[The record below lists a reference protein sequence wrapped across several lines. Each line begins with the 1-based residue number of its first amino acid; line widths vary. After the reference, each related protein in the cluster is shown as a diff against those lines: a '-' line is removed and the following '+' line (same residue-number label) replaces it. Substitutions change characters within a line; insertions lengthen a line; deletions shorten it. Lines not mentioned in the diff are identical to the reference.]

1 MKRYFITL
9 FAVLTMTATLSAQR
23 CIKLDE
29 LWLYAQTLQVDG
41 NIQLDTANG
50 LVLER
55 TLTFPDKNRDELHD
69 VVSRWVKDNYRNSA
83 DTAISITN
91 LAQSNIT
98 SIGHIGYLLHKKGKR
113 GIDIKPKL
121 IIEISD
127 GIVTVK
133 QYISKYEIWNLE
145 ERDFKIHLIFFR
157 FNRTSSTKAT
167 AILKI
172 SQCYPFETETGLYP
186 FKTKDE
192 AIVALKLCVAYEDKI
207 VEEIE
212 SSFKNSK

>member
-9 FAVLTMTATLSAQR
+9 FAVLTMTATLSAQK

-29 LWLYAQTLQVDG
+29 LWQYAQTLQVDG

-69 VVSRWVKDNYRNSA
+69 VVSRWVKDNYGNSA

-127 GIVTVK
+127 GALTVK
-133 QYISKYEIWNLE
+133 QHITQYEIWKFKE
-145 ERDFKIHLIFFR
+145 HGFKIHLLFYR
-157 FNRTSSTKAT
+157 FSRLGSVKTTMMP
-167 AILKI
+167 KI
-172 SQCYPFETETGLYP
+172 SQCYPFIEESFF
-186 FKTKDE
+186 FKTKEE
-192 AIVALKLCVAYEDKI
+192 AIDTLKLCVAYENKI
-207 VEEIE
+207 VEEIQ
-212 SSFKNSK
+212 SAFKNSK

>member
-41 NIQLDTANG
+41 SIPLDTAQG

-55 TLTFPDKNRDELHD
+55 TLTFPDKCQDEIYD
-69 VVSRWVKDNYRNSA
+69 VVSNWVETNYDNTP
-83 DTAISITN
+83 DTLVSITE
-91 LAQSNIT
+91 QTSSNIT
-98 SIGHIGYLLHKKGKR
+98 AIGHIGFLLNEKGND

-127 GIVTVK
+127 GALTVK
-133 QYISKYEIWNLE
+133 QHITQYEIWKFKE
-145 ERDFKIHLIFFR
+145 HGFKIHLLFYR
-157 FNRTSSTKAT
+157 FSRLGSVKTTMMP
-167 AILKI
+167 KI
-172 SQCYPFETETGLYP
+172 SQCYPFIEESFF
-186 FKTKDE
+186 FKTKEE
-192 AIVALKLCVAYEDKI
+192 AIDTLKLCVAYENKI
-207 VEEIE
+207 VEEIQ
-212 SSFKNSK
+212 SAFKNSK